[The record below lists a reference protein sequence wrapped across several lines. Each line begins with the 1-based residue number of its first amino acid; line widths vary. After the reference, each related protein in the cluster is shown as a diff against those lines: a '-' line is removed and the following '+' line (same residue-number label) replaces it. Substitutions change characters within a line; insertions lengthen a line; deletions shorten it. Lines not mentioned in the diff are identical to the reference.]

1 MTTDKEW
8 ADEEKSKIELL
19 KKKLSPS
26 NQIKF
31 GKEIAEIEAMLD
43 LYNETG
49 MDIPKE
55 EKKRAEKQ
63 ITSLVSGLR
72 SSTLGSKPTMEEVP
86 EMAAKR
92 AKLIKASTFMSDVQ
106 DTDKGIQM
114 AKDYIANDPKDT
126 TADGFETPDT
136 RDFEI
141 DEDLTRM
148 TGPAGQ
154 ERGAVFTNPKTKQ
167 LEIVFRGTKFRADKN
182 VEPYEGFNP
191 LKRLRNVAPI
201 PDAHTAEDLQL
212 DYDIVVGG
220 RNWNPLSSSRNLDA
234 EIRHPQFDTAKRV
247 VEAAKAKYPEFEP
260 HISGYSLGGNTGII
274 TGNATNTNT
283 TTFNPHTLGRNIL
296 SGSTHPRNVKHNI
309 IRTNKDIPSI
319 LSGAHKVE
327 YPDNYQVDVIPVHS
341 TNSREFSVR
350 NPRTYTGLNDAHRLN
365 NFYLRSGGKES
376 VERQRQI
383 SDEGSRYLDALNK
396 GASMRKLDDI
406 IEFHNNFMNDGG
418 ANADADEFERAEQSR
433 RRGEERQPSSR
444 RETARGRLRQ
454 IPEQSTTPELD
465 AQLAD
470 IEEFTANIPEIP
482 QTNVKPKAELK
493 QLRDKLDT
501 LNAELGDETPEQAGR
516 EFQAELDAS
525 KGTSQEARVRQSGM
539 KRRQQHAERQSI
551 KEELGLLPKQET
563 RTFQQ
568 RRPTS
573 RGSLRRPPPELYEPI
588 SRVQE
593 RPPRMADIP
602 DLASQMREVGE
613 EVPARLGSIPEER
626 QGEGWFSKYAR
637 QKGLSTDDHN
647 KHLYKKALD
656 FSDQIPSTQ
665 KNQLKLSDKE
675 NAGYDE
681 DFARQ
686 VTGVDDNFIQ
696 DYVQASPSIRDAMK
710 STNDTLIDT
719 YKNGFDNVGN
729 HEVAGVG
736 NRLSNATKSF
746 GESFGEAG
754 SEALSAKGVGGAIG
768 GLALGALI
776 HKGWSKYVDPDKKL
790 DKVVYHGDDMA
801 ESALGGAILGK
812 AMGQGFGMGGLVGL
826 GSTAVGLGV
835 EEGSDWALEKMGVKK
850 NVSEGIGSGLGG
862 AAAGA
867 TAVGLGLLGAEEGA
881 TAGSFAGPAGMAVGA
896 LVGAGIGVASHYLGK
911 YIKWPF

>member
-1 MTTDKEW
+1 MTTDKNW
-8 ADEEKSKIELL
+8 AEEEKSKIEIL

-26 NQIKF
+26 NQIRY
-31 GKEIAEIEAMLD
+31 GREIAELEAMLD
-43 LYNETG
+43 LYNSTG
-49 MDIPKE
+49 MEVPKKE
-55 EKKRAEKQ
+55 QTRVEKQ
-63 ITSLVSGLR
+63 ITSLVGGLR
-72 SSTLGSKPTMEEVP
+72 ASTLGGKPNMEEIP
-86 EMAAKR
+86 LEEAQR

-106 DTDKGIQM
+106 DTDRGIGM
-114 AKDYIANDPKDT
+114 AKDYIKGDPDDT
-126 TADGFETPDT
+126 TAEGFKTADT

-148 TGPAGQ
+148 SGPRGE
-154 ERGAVFTNPKTKQ
+154 ERGAVFTNPKTKK
-167 LEIVFRGTKFRADKN
+167 LEIVLRGTKFRADKN
-182 VEPYEGFNP
+182 IEPYEGFNP
-191 LKRLRNVAPI
+191 VKRIRNKLPI

-234 EIRHPQFDTAKRV
+234 EIRHPQFETAKRM

-260 HISGYSLGGNTGII
+260 HISGYSLGGNVGIV

-296 SGSTHPRNVKHNI
+296 SGSTHPRDVKHNI
-309 IRTNKDIPSI
+309 FRTNKDIPSI
-319 LSGAHKVE
+319 LSGSHKVE
-327 YPDNYQVDVIPVHS
+327 YPENYDVDVIPVHS
-341 TNSREFSVR
+341 SNSREFNVR
-350 NPRTYTGLNDAHRLN
+350 NPKTYTGLNDAHRLN
-365 NFYLRSGGKES
+365 NFYLRSGGNES
-376 VERQRQI
+376 TERQRQI

-406 IEFHNNFMNDGG
+406 IEFHNNFRDDGG
-418 ANADADEFERAEQSR
+418 VNADADEFERVEQASR
-433 RRGEERQPSSR
+433 RGQESQPASR
-444 RETARGRLRQ
+444 RETSKGRLRQ

-470 IEEFTANIPEIP
+470 IEEFTANIPSIP
-482 QTNVKPKAELK
+482 KTNVKSKAELK
-493 QLRDKLDT
+493 ELRDKLDT
-501 LNAELGDETPEQAGR
+501 LNAELGDETPEQADR
-516 EFQAELDAS
+516 EFQYELDSS

-551 KEELGLLPKQET
+551 KEDLGLLPKQET
-563 RTFQQ
+563 RTFQE

-573 RGSLRRPPPELYEPI
+573 RGSLRRPPPELYEPVP
-588 SRVQE
+588 RMAE

-613 EVPARLGSIPEER
+613 EVPDRIGSIPTER

-637 QKGLSTDDHN
+637 QKGISTDDHN

-656 FSDQIPSTQ
+656 FNDEIPSTQ

-675 NAGYDE
+675 NSGYDE

-686 VTGVDDNFIQ
+686 VTGVDDDFIK
-696 DYVQASPSIRDAMK
+696 DYVQASPNIRNDMK
-710 STNDTLIDT
+710 STNDSLVDQ
-719 YKNGFDNVGN
+719 YKIGFDNVGN
-729 HEVAGVG
+729 HEVAGVS

-754 SEALSAKGVGGAIG
+754 SEALSAKGVGGAIL
-768 GLALGALI
+768 GLGVGALI
-776 HKGWSKYVDPDKKL
+776 HKGFSKWVDPNKKL
-790 DKVVYHGDDMA
+790 DKAIYHGDDMA
-801 ESALGGAILGK
+801 ESSLGGAILGK
-812 AMGQGFGMGGLVGL
+812 AMGQGFGMGGLIGL

-881 TAGSFAGPAGMAVGA
+881 TAGAFAGPAGVAVGA

>member
-114 AKDYIANDPKDT
+114 AKDYIGNDPNDT

-191 LKRLRNVAPI
+191 LKRFRNVAPI

-260 HISGYSLGGNTGII
+260 HISGYSLGGNTSII

-296 SGSTHPRNVKHNI
+296 SGSTHPRDVRHNI

-365 NFYLRSGGKES
+365 NFYLRSGGSES
-376 VERQRQI
+376 TERQRQI
-383 SDEGSRYLDALNK
+383 SDEGTRYIDALNK
-396 GASMRKLDDI
+396 GSAMNKLDDI
-406 IEFHNNFMNDGG
+406 IKFHNKFSNSGG
-418 ANADADEFERAEQSR
+418 ASADDFERAEQ
-433 RRGEERQPSSR
+433 
-444 RETARGRLRQ
+444 ARAKGMFD
-454 IPEQSTTPELD
+454 P
-465 AQLAD
+465 
-470 IEEFTANIPEIP
+470 
-482 QTNVKPKAELK
+482 KP
-493 QLRDKLDT
+493 
-501 LNAELGDETPEQAGR
+501 
-516 EFQAELDAS
+516 
-525 KGTSQEARVRQSGM
+525 V
-539 KRRQQHAERQSI
+539 
-551 KEELGLLPKQET
+551 
-563 RTFQQ
+563 
-568 RRPTS
+568 RRPTAKGQLINRS
-573 RGSLRRPPPELYEPI
+573 KSGLLTETKMRMLAARGGMPPIKEDGTITGLGGEQKFIPPEDREAYNKARDRFGEVSRQPVQVPKKEPK
-588 SRVQE
+588 VE
-593 RPPRMADIP
+593 IP
-602 DLASQMREVGE
+602 A
-613 EVPARLGSIPEER
+613 ER

-656 FSDQIPSTQ
+656 FNDDVTSNHKDS
-665 KNQLKLSDKE
+665 LKLSEKE
-675 NAGYDE
+675 KTGYDE
-681 DFARQ
+681 DVAKESI
-686 VTGVDDNFIQ
+686 GIDDDFIK

-710 STNDTLIDT
+710 STNDTLIDQ
-719 YKNGFDNVGN
+719 YKDGFDNVGN

-776 HKGWSKYVDPDKKL
+776 HKGWSTWVDPKKKL

-812 AMGQGFGMGGLVGL
+812 AMGQGFGMGGLIGL

-850 NVSEGIGSGLGG
+850 NVSEGVGSGLGG

-867 TAVGLGLLGAEEGA
+867 TAVGLGLLGAEEGGA
-881 TAGSFAGPAGMAVGA
+881 AGAFAGPAGVAVGA